1 MKSRKQFLTEPEEQR
16 WLNAS
21 PWAAIA
27 GGTVVILLLIA
38 MAVFTPGENP
48 AHERE
53 RAYATMAEMP
63 IVTVPLP
70 PLPSAA
76 DTPPAPEEQPPTF

>member
-1 MKSRKQFLTEPEEQR
+1 MKSRKQYLTEPEEQR

-21 PWAAIA
+21 PWTAVV

-38 MAVFTPGENP
+38 MAVFTPGERP
-48 AHERE
+48 AHELE
-53 RAYATMAEMP
+53 RADATMVERP
-63 IVTVPLP
+63 IATVPLP

-76 DTPPAPEEQPPTF
+76 DTASTPEEQPPTF